1 MNPEPPSSGAGLPD
15 ASDEPGAIDF
25 RGSRRLTGLEEWFW
39 YVLAGAT
46 YVVAG
51 VWHKWILNW
60 LMGPIWLVTVV
71 VVGPWIF
78 DRVRAVITGSVAG
91 RST

>member
-1 MNPEPPSSGAGLPD
+1 MSTEPPGL
-15 ASDEPGAIDF
+15 ATAPGDDPGDTDF
-25 RGSRRLTGLEEWFW
+25 RGARRLTGFEEWFW
-39 YVLAGAT
+39 YVLAGVT
-46 YVVAG
+46 YVLTG

-78 DRVRAVITGSVAG
+78 DRLRVVITGSRNGSSA
-91 RST
+91 